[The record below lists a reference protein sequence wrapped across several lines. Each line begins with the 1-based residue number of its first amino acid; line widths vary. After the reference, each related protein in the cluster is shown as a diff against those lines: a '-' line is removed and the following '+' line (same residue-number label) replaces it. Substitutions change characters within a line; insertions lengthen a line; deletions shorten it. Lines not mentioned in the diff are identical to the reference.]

1 MKAKNQEYIMN
12 FLMQSSSLK
21 DLLGILKNISENLDL
36 DYLNPRIKHF
46 KYFQFTFFGLM
57 VKVTS
62 LLEMIIYR
70 AEFLKK
76 EKPELEY
83 TYQELLLI
91 KKKIERA
98 FALIKKNKMVEGKK
112 QIIIAAKEYQLTF
125 DRIIE
130 IFHDDP
136 E

>member
-21 DLLGILKNISENLDL
+21 DLLGILKSISENLDL
-36 DYLNPRIKHF
+36 NYLNPKIKHF

-57 VKVTS
+57 VKATS
-62 LLEMIIYR
+62 LLEMMIYR

-91 KKKIERA
+91 KKKLDRA

-112 QIIIAAKEYQLTF
+112 QIIIAAKEYQQTF
-125 DRIIE
+125 ERIIE
-130 IFHDDP
+130 TFKYEP

>member
-1 MKAKNQEYIMN
+1 MN